1 MTDAAPTALRI
12 TYDPATIR
20 GTLTNDGGAEA
31 AIWDRVIQSAIQL
44 GPDYILGDG
53 SIELSWQGV
62 LSLIREYGRLQKAL
76 NFRFRPENE
85 AKERV
90 EAFVKQYR
98 DAQAA
103 KGTLTLALSDDEVR
117 NLLKCAGFVKRELR
131 PFQMRDLR
139 RLLALENG
147 ANFSVPGAGK
157 TTVSL
162 ALHLLTRKPGRH
174 FLVVCP
180 KAAFPAWRE
189 VVDENMAPDAPN
201 GNAEQFTILSG
212 TGATIQK
219 SLNSGATRFVINYD
233 LLISHPD
240 IVQAYLA
247 SHPTHLLLDESHRM
261 KAGFRS
267 QRGALLLSLA
277 ALPIRRDILTGTPMP
292 QSEADISSQLNFLW
306 PGLGYGEEIAAGRPP
321 RDVLGHLYVRTT
333 KDELGLTP
341 PERIFTKVPMAD
353 GQLALYSI
361 VKNETLAELSK
372 FGKSNGPDLFKAKRS
387 VMRLLQLSSNPTL
400 ALNAITRNT
409 PGFNSGIVERVL
421 TEGPSTKMR
430 AVEARVRELFAKGRK
445 TVVWTIFTDTILQ
458 MEGLLSDMNPVS
470 LYGSIKSGEPSD
482 LETREGRIRRFH
494 EDPNCAV
501 LIANPAAAGEGISLH
516 HVCHDALYLD
526 RTYVSTHY
534 LQSIDRIHRLGL
546 PPGVETNIEIFQTM
560 TAPGLGC
567 IDHSVSRRLAKKIR
581 EMQKMLDDTDLHK
594 IALDEENAD
603 EPIDYDINEED
614 IFDLIEELEGHAK
627 YDDKDPFEAA

>member
-1 MTDAAPTALRI
+1 MTNIASTVLRI

-20 GTLTNDGGAEA
+20 GTLTSEDGGGT
-31 AIWDRVIQSAIQL
+31 AIWDRIVQSALQL
-44 GPDYILGDG
+44 DPDYLLGHD

-62 LSLIREYGRLQKAL
+62 LSLVREYGRLQKTL
-76 NFRFRPENE
+76 NFRFRPEGE
-85 AKERV
+85 AKERI

-103 KGTLTLALSDDEVR
+103 KGTLTYAATEEAIR
-117 NLLKCAGFVKRELR
+117 TRLKAAGFVKRELR
-131 PFQMRDLR
+131 AFQMRDLR
-139 RLLALENG
+139 RLLALQNG

-162 ALHLLTRKPGRH
+162 ALHLLTKKPGYH

-189 VVDENMAPDAPN
+189 VIDENMDQNSPN

-212 TGATIQK
+212 SGAAIQK
-219 SLNSGATRFVINYD
+219 VLNSGASRFVINYD

-240 IVQAYLA
+240 IIQAHLA
-247 SHPTHLLLDESHRM
+247 THLTHLLLDESHRM

-277 ALPIRRDILTGTPMP
+277 ALPVRRDILTGTPMP
-292 QSEADISSQLNFLW
+292 QSEADMSSQLNFLW

-321 RDVLGHLYVRTT
+321 RDVLGNLYVRTT
-333 KDELGLTP
+333 KDELGLDQP
-341 PERIFTKVPMAD
+341 HRKFTKVPMSD
-353 GQLALYSI
+353 GQLALYAI
-361 VKNETLAELSK
+361 VKNEALAELSK
-372 FGKSNGPDLFKAKRS
+372 FGTSRGPDLFKAKRS

-409 PGFNSGIVERVL
+409 PGFDSGIVERVL
-421 TEGPSTKMR
+421 TEGPSTKML
-430 AVEARVRELFAKGRK
+430 AVESRVRELFAQKRK
-445 TVVWTIFTDTILQ
+445 SVVWTIFTDSILQ
-458 MEGLLSDMNPVS
+458 MEGLLSDLNPVT
-470 LYGSIKSGEPSD
+470 LYGAVKSGDPTD
-482 LETREGRIRRFH
+482 AETREGRIRRFH
-494 EDPNCAV
+494 EDTNCAV

-526 RTYVSTHY
+526 RTYVTTHY

-546 PPGVETNIEIFQTM
+546 KPGIETNIEIFQTM

-581 EMQKMLDDTDLHK
+581 ELQKLLDDRDLHQ
-594 IALDEENAD
+594 IALDEESAD
-603 EPIDYDINEED
+603 EPIDYDISEQD
-614 IFDLIEELEGHAK
+614 IFDLIEELEGRAQ
-627 YDDKDPFEAA
+627 YDEDNSFEAA

>member
-1 MTDAAPTALRI
+1 MIATAPTALRI
-12 TYDPATIR
+12 TYDPASIR
-20 GTLTNDGGAEA
+20 GTLTNNGSADA
-31 AIWDRVIQSAIQL
+31 AIWDRIVQSAIQL
-44 GPDYILGDG
+44 GPDYLLGDG

-76 NFRFRPENE
+76 NFRFRPEGE
-85 AKERV
+85 AKERID
-90 EAFVKQYR
+90 AFVKQYR
-98 DAQAA
+98 DAQSA
-103 KGTLTLALSDDEVR
+103 KGTLTYALSDDEVR
-117 NLLKCAGFVKRELR
+117 ERLKASGFAKRELR
-131 PFQMRDLR
+131 EFQMRDLR

-162 ALHLLTRKPGRH
+162 ALHLLTRKPGQH

-189 VVDENMAPDAPN
+189 VVDENMAPDSPD
-201 GNAEQFTILSG
+201 GNAEQFTVLTG

-219 SLNSGATRFVINYD
+219 ALGSGATRFVINYD

-240 IVQAYLA
+240 IIQMHLA

-277 ALPIRRDILTGTPMP
+277 ALPVRRDILTGTPMP
-292 QSEADISSQLNFLW
+292 QSEADMSSQLNFLW

-333 KDELGLTP
+333 KDELGLEP
-341 PERIFTKVPMAD
+341 PKRKFTKVAMAD
-353 GQLALYSI
+353 GQLALYAI
-361 VKNETLAELSK
+361 VKNEALAELSK
-372 FGKSNGPDLFKAKRS
+372 FGKVNGPDLFRAKRS

-409 PGFNSGIVERVL
+409 PGFSSGIVERVL

-430 AVEARVRELFAKGRK
+430 AVEARVRELFAKDRK
-445 TVVWTIFTDTILQ
+445 TVVWTIFTDTILE
-458 MEGLLSDMNPVS
+458 MEGLLSDLNPVT
-470 LYGSIKSGEPSD
+470 LYGAVKSGDPAD
-482 LETREGRIRRFH
+482 PETREGRIKRFH
-494 EDPNCAV
+494 KDNNCAV

-516 HVCHDALYLD
+516 HICHNALYLD
-526 RTYVSTHY
+526 RSYVSTHY

-546 PPGVETNIEIFQTM
+546 EPGIETHIEIFQTM

-581 EMQKMLDDTDLHK
+581 EMQKLLDDTDLHK

-603 EPIDYDINEED
+603 EPIDFDINEDD
-614 IFDLIEELEGHAK
+614 IFDLIEELEGRAG
-627 YDDKDPFEAA
+627 YNEEDPFEAA